1 MSTRGD
7 LDTNMINCIRNISKI
22 PFLEFAYLSNTAVE
36 DSISSVIKFNP
47 VSLSW
52 TDFNHLFF
60 TPGNSFFH
68 INPANANSQALSFN
82 QTYQEF
88 TNKKISFNLS
98 KSILNAWA
106 VKHNLSVDSVPTY
119 KKLELTKHLYLANN
133 LVSVRGHVQG
143 LSLHECMYSLFKN
156 GDIEP
161 SNDDSAIVD
170 FILVYKFLYAP
181 LETSIQ
187 TEFKYRVR
195 IPGYKNVQNI
205 PDPDIQNIPDQYI
218 PDQYIPDMIQ
228 NIPDINQNIPD
239 NEEIPFHYSDDIIP
253 SRKLVTGKAKNT
265 VFEMKDDSSETSELK
280 SLPNDDDEHTISQSV
295 NIIHDVNQLLQSS
308 DTYSDAGNN
317 SDAGNTTHT
326 NIKW

>member
-1 MSTRGD
+1 MSKHGV
-7 LDTNMINCIRNISKI
+7 LDTNMVNCVPSVSKI
-22 PFLEFAYLSNTAVE
+22 PFIEFAYLSNSAVE
-36 DSISSVIKFNP
+36 DSISSVFKFNP

-52 TDFNHLFF
+52 IDFNNLFF
-60 TPGNSFFH
+60 TPGNNFFH

-88 TNKKISFNLS
+88 TNKNVLFNLS

-106 VKHNLSVDSVPTY
+106 VKHNLSVDSIPTY
-119 KKLELTKHLYLANN
+119 KKLELTKQLYLANN

-156 GDIEP
+156 GEIEP
-161 SNDDSAIVD
+161 SNDDTATVD
-170 FILVYKFLYAP
+170 FVLVYKFLYAP

-187 TEFKYRVR
+187 TEFKYRVK
-195 IPGYKNVQNI
+195 IPGYKSVMKVKNQ
-205 PDPDIQNIPDQYI
+205 DQ
-218 PDQYIPDMIQ
+218 DVA
-228 NIPDINQNIPD
+228 DINQSIPD
-239 NEEIPFHYSDDIIP
+239 SECIPYYSDDSTP
-253 SRKLVTGKAKNT
+253 SRKLASVKAKNA

-280 SLPNDDDEHTISQSV
+280 SFHNDDDEHTISQSA
-295 NIIHDVNQLLQSS
+295 NIIHDVNQLIQGL
-308 DTYSDAGNN
+308 DTYSDSGNN